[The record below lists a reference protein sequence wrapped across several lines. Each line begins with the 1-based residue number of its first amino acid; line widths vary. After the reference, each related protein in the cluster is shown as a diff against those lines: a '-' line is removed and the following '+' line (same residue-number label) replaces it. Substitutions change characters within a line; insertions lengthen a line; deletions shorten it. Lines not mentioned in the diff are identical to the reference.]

1 MKTQIEKSHSKF
13 SNFKLTL
20 LSFFTIIFITLF
32 VLLIIIYPKMQ
43 TKYYYPLLI
52 MNAFLSLICLVL
64 FDKFTR

>member
-20 LSFFTIIFITLF
+20 LSIFTIIFITLF